1 MFAFYVETIIYLL
14 LCSLYGCSFRI
25 VSLTVTEAYNIHQI
39 SDINHILDESKES
52 VVELCI

>member
-14 LCSLYGCSFRI
+14 LRSSYGCSFKI